1 MNFYAASA
9 LFDAVVMSLL
19 FIILLFK
26 KSKPRV
32 AHYFNVMNFFGIVW
46 AISYYLWQTASDYNT
61 AMLWVKML
69 MIGAMF
75 AAPAFFHFAT
85 VVTGREKDFLP
96 ITLIN
101 YGISLVFAYLNFF
114 SDKFILSLETKLSIP
129 FFPTAGEY
137 YAYFLI
143 QWVAILGS
151 SCWILFQR
159 AREVE
164 ENEKEFIEVLAV
176 STIISF
182 GAGSVNYFLW
192 YNIPV
197 PPVTTLI
204 TSLYAI
210 AVTIL
215 LFQGK
220 FYKINLFYF
229 EYFAGMTVLVS
240 LLQFVLVR
248 QLPQQYAS
256 ALIIFIILLGTLFL
270 VRNSKNERMNLE
282 KIKDLNQRLS
292 ESLMNMIN
300 SIDACVIIIDKDG
313 RINSVN
319 DTALGIYK
327 HKRDSYPK
335 KFHDF
340 VLGDTNKALVYSL
353 DDYFETKKA
362 VTTTTVLSPEVETVD
377 IFFSPFTLRE
387 VNDSIMIM
395 IKKHKGSGDV
405 AEVKTKYEH

>member
-19 FIILLFK
+19 FLILIFK
-26 KSKPRV
+26 KNKPRV
-32 AHYFNVMNFFGIVW
+32 AKYFNIMNFFGIVW
-46 AISYYLWQTASDYNT
+46 AISYYLWQTATSYD
-61 AMLWVKML
+61 AALLWVKML

-101 YGISLVFAYLNFF
+101 YGISLVFAYLNIF
-114 SDKFILSLETKLSIP
+114 SDKFIGPLSTKLSLP

-137 YAYFLI
+137 YAYYLM
-143 QWVAILGS
+143 QWAAILGF
-151 SCWILFQR
+151 SCWILFNR

-164 ENEKEFIEVLAV
+164 ENEKEFIEVLAI

-182 GAGSVNYFLW
+182 GAGSANYFLW

-229 EYFAGMTVLVS
+229 EYFAGMTVSVS

-248 QLPQQYAS
+248 QLPQQYVS
-256 ALIIFIILLGTLFL
+256 ALIVFIILLGTLFL

-282 KIKDLNQRLS
+282 KIKDLNRRLS

-300 SIDACVIIIDKDG
+300 SIDACVIIIDGGG
-313 RINSVN
+313 RVNAVN
-319 DTALGIYK
+319 DTALTIYG

-340 VLGDTNKALVYSL
+340 VFGDTNKALVYSL

-362 VTTTTVLSPEVETVD
+362 ATTTTVLSPEVETVD
-377 IFFSPFTLRE
+377 IFFSPFTLHE
-387 VNDSIMIM
+387 VNDSIMII
-395 IKKHKGSGDV
+395 IKKHKGTDSLK
-405 AEVKTKYEH
+405 EEKIKYEH